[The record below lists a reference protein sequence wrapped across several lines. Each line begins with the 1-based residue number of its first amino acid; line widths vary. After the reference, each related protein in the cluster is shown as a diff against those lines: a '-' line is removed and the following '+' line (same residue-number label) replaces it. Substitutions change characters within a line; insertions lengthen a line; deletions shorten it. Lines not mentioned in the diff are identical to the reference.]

1 MVLILLCVLVSDN
14 GLCLYGHVPCHV
26 RNEPRKCIT
35 SGGYT
40 LILYKPN
47 LVAHVL
53 QYAHRKCIQRWCNE
67 KGDTICEICLQVK
80 NKKLSRIMQINFNKP
95 VA

>member
-1 MVLILLCVLVSDN
+1 MN
-14 GLCLYGHVPCHV
+14 
-26 RNEPRKCIT
+26 
-35 SGGYT
+35 GYT
-40 LILYKPN
+40 VILYKFK

-80 NKKLSRIMQINFNKP
+80 MLSWIMQINFNNPMLK
-95 VA
+95 VYIL